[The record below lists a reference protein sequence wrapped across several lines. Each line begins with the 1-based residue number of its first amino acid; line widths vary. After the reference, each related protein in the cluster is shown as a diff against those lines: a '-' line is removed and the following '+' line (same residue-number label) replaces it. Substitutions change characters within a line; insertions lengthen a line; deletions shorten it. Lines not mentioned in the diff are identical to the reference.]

1 MLDVTVLDFSRVG
14 FRQMLVAERAL
25 WNEQQAKWEFLKGQ
39 ILTLNTNGSTTR
51 VDFDRYLYPL
61 SSGPLKVAQ
70 LPDDANNMTIAQ
82 AIQAQRIEAEAGNIK
97 DARKLQVRI
106 QEKFTF
112 PMACVVF
119 GLIGSS
125 LGSRPGSRTSRSQ
138 GFGISILLILGYY
151 ALSFSFSSLGVKG
164 VLPPLLSAWLPVLIS
179 LGAGGLLLRQA
190 SR

>member
-1 MLDVTVLDFSRVG
+1 MLTDLLQVLKARFVINFALACVPTPRPHSNGSDQSKSPAEAIE
-14 FRQMLVAERAL
+14 AER
-25 WNEQQAKWEFLKGQ
+25 
-39 ILTLNTNGSTTR
+39 
-51 VDFDRYLYPL
+51 V
-61 SSGPLKVAQ
+61 
-70 LPDDANNMTIAQ
+70 
-82 AIQAQRIEAEAGNIK
+82 EAEAGNLK
-97 DARKLQVRI
+97 AARKLQVRI

-164 VLPPLLSAWLPVLIS
+164 VLPALLAAWLPVLIS
-179 LGAGGLLLRQA
+179 LGAGTLLLRQA